1 MKKYILVLL
10 LICASVFGQQLSLS
24 SFFVRI
30 SDSLDCVKA
39 NDFSCVR
46 VQLSAF
52 ELSFNALDQ
61 SSSPAAGGVKMALST
76 AKKELSSASL
86 EALSIA
92 LVAFE
97 KEQNPTDY
105 QALIKSFEKR

>member
-10 LICASVFGQQLSLS
+10 LICASVLAEQLSLS
-24 SFFVRI
+24 GFFVRI

-39 NDFSCVR
+39 NNFSCVSAE
-46 VQLSAF
+46 LSAF
-52 ELSFNALDQ
+52 ELSFKALEQ
-61 SSSPAAGGVKMALST
+61 SSSPAARGVKMALST
-76 AKKELSSASL
+76 AKKELNSASL
-86 EALSIA
+86 EALSVA
-92 LVAFE
+92 LIAFE

>member
-52 ELSFNALDQ
+52 ELSFKALEQ
-61 SSSPAAGGVKMALST
+61 SSSPAARGCQNGSKHGKKR
-76 AKKELSSASL
+76 AK
-86 EALSIA
+86 
-92 LVAFE
+92 
-97 KEQNPTDY
+97 Q
-105 QALIKSFEKR
+105 R